1 MSNPVFRTVT
11 KTENSPYPYYIVAG
25 FWLASSLLLR
35 IHRLSIL
42 LILGAASIVIYLVA
56 KRKFPPKTI
65 VTKEVY
71 IEPAMSGIRDVDA
84 ILQNGYDSI
93 KRIGELNDLIPH
105 ERLSYLLDRLEILS
119 GSIFNHIAEHPEKV
133 SQIRRFVNYYL
144 PSTIKMM
151 ETWHDM
157 STKGIQAENIKSS
170 MERIENVMETMV
182 KVYEQQLDTLYFHT
196 ALDVSAEID
205 VLEKMFAQEGIYE

>member
-1 MSNPVFRTVT
+1 MNSPVFRTVT

-25 FWLASSLLLR
+25 FWLVGALLFRFYRLPTLLIFGASS
-35 IHRLSIL
+35 
-42 LILGAASIVIYLVA
+42 IVLYIVA
-56 KRKFPPKTI
+56 KRIFPPKT
-65 VTKEVY
+65 VTIKE
-71 IEPAMSGIRDVDA
+71 IDTEPVKSGIRDVDA
-84 ILQNGYDSI
+84 VLQNGYDSI
-93 KRIGELNDLIPH
+93 KRIRELNDLIPH
-105 ERLSYLLDRLEILS
+105 ERLSYLLDRLEVLS
-119 GSIFNHIAEHPEKV
+119 GSIFRHIAENPTKV